1 MNFKETLN
9 KLLNSKTVQ
18 GILIANIFALLVI
31 GIQSAL
37 IPNENGTLVFSEFV
51 IIPILMG
58 MITAW
63 FWKDMGIK
71 GKQITGYSILN
82 GLIAILMSFF
92 FLGEGF
98 ICLLIVSPLIFGFII
113 SGAFIG
119 RAMFKKRNQTLNI
132 SVLSLLLGIFIVDS
146 LSDHHHENMVS
157 DEILINASPAEV
169 WQHVVAFEPISQR
182 ENYWLFKIGMPS
194 PMATTVSEHKLGANR
209 KCIFS
214 NGYIFDEKIVKF
226 DINRN
231 LVFDIIDQPKDPEIM
246 GHIDIKRGEFILK
259 DNGNGTTTLVGN
271 SWYNLHVFPTWYYD
285 LLAESVTRNVHF
297 RVMEH
302 IKFLSE
308 Q

>member
-1 MNFKETLN
+1 MSLKTTLFKV
-9 KLLNSKTVQ
+9 LNSKIFQ
-18 GILIANIFALLVI
+18 GILIANIFAFLII
-31 GIQSAL
+31 GIQSSLAPEDTG
-37 IPNENGTLVFSEFV
+37 ILVFSEFV
-51 IIPILMG
+51 IIPMLMG
-58 MITAW
+58 IITAW
-63 FWKDMGIK
+63 FLKDMGIR

-119 RAMFKKRNQTLNI
+119 RAMFKKRNQKLNI
-132 SVLSLLLGIFIVDS
+132 SIVSLLVGIFIVDS

-157 DEILINASPAEV
+157 DELLIQASPEEV
-169 WQHVVAFEPISQR
+169 WKHVVAFDPISQK

-194 PMATTVSEHKLGANR
+194 PMATTVSAHRLGANR

-226 DINRN
+226 DINKN
-231 LVFDIIDQPKDPEIM
+231 LIFDIVDQPKDPEIM

-259 DNGNGTTTLVGN
+259 DNGNGTTTLIGN

-285 LLAESVTRNVHF
+285 LWAESITRNVHF

-302 IKFLSE
+302 IKLLSE
-308 Q
+308 R

>member
-18 GILIANIFALLVI
+18 GILIANIIALLVI

-259 DNGNGTTTLVGN
+259 DNGNGTTSLVGN

-285 LLAESVTRNVHF
+285 LWAESVTRNVHF

>member
-1 MNFKETLN
+1 MSLQKTLF
-9 KLLNSKTVQ
+9 KLLNSKILQ
-18 GILIANIFALLVI
+18 GILIANIFAFLVI
-31 GIQSAL
+31 GIQSSLAPKDTG
-37 IPNENGTLVFSEFV
+37 ILVFSEFV
-51 IIPILMG
+51 IIPLLMG
-58 MITAW
+58 IITAW
-63 FWKDMGIK
+63 FWKDIEIR

-119 RAMFKKRNQTLNI
+119 RAMFKKRNQKLNI
-132 SVLSLLLGIFIVDS
+132 SIVSLLLGIFIVDS
-146 LSDHHHENMVS
+146 LSDHYHENMVS
-157 DEILINASPAEV
+157 DEILIHASPAEV
-169 WQHVVAFEPISQR
+169 WQHVVAFDPISQK

-226 DINRN
+226 DVNKN
-231 LVFDIIDQPKDPEIM
+231 LIFDIVDQPKDPEIM
-246 GHIDIKRGEFILK
+246 GHIDIKRGQFILK
-259 DNGNGTTTLVGN
+259 DNGNGTTTLIGN

-285 LLAESVTRNVHF
+285 LWAESITRNVHF

-302 IKFLSE
+302 IKLLSE
-308 Q
+308 R

>member
-1 MNFKETLN
+1 MNLKETIS
-9 KLLNSKTVQ
+9 KVLNSKIAQ
-18 GILIANIFALLVI
+18 GILIANIFAFLII
-31 GIQSAL
+31 GIQSSL
-37 IPNENGTLVFSEFV
+37 VPKDTGILVFSEFV
-51 IIPILMG
+51 IIPMLMG
-58 MITAW
+58 IITAW
-63 FWKDMGIK
+63 FWKDIGIR

-119 RAMFKKRNQTLNI
+119 RAMFKKRNQKLNI
-132 SVLSLLLGIFIVDS
+132 SIVSLLLGIFIVDS
-146 LSDHHHENMVS
+146 LSDHYHENMVS
-157 DEILINASPAEV
+157 DEILIHASPAEI
-169 WQHVVAFEPISQR
+169 WQHVVAFDPISQK

-226 DINRN
+226 DVNKN
-231 LVFDIIDQPKDPEIM
+231 LIFDIVDQPKDPEIM
-246 GHIDIKRGEFILK
+246 GHIDIKRGQFILK
-259 DNGNGTTTLVGN
+259 DNGNGTTTLIGN

-285 LLAESVTRNVHF
+285 LWAESITRNVHF

-302 IKFLSE
+302 IKLLSE
-308 Q
+308 R

>member
-18 GILIANIFALLVI
+18 GILIANIIALLVI

-58 MITAW
+58 MIAAW

-285 LLAESVTRNVHF
+285 LWAESVTRNVHF

>member
-1 MNFKETLN
+1 MSLN
-9 KLLNSKTVQ
+9 KKLFKVLNSKILQ
-18 GILIANIFALLVI
+18 GILIANIFAFLII
-31 GIQSAL
+31 GIQSSLAPKDTG
-37 IPNENGTLVFSEFV
+37 ILVFSEFV
-51 IIPILMG
+51 IIPMLMG
-58 MITAW
+58 IITAW
-63 FWKDMGIK
+63 FWKDMEIR
-71 GKQITGYSILN
+71 GKKITGYSILN

-119 RAMFKKRNQTLNI
+119 RAMFKKRNQKLNI
-132 SVLSLLLGIFIVDS
+132 SIVSLLLGIFIVDS

-157 DEILINASPAEV
+157 DELLIQASPEEV
-169 WQHVVAFEPISQR
+169 WQHVVAFDPISQK

-226 DINRN
+226 DINKN
-231 LVFDIIDQPKDPEIM
+231 LIFDIVDQPKDPEIM
-246 GHIDIKRGEFILK
+246 GHIDIKRGQFILK
-259 DNGNGTTTLVGN
+259 DNGNGTTTLIGN
-271 SWYNLHVFPTWYYD
+271 SWYNLYVFPTWYYD
-285 LLAESVTRNVHF
+285 LWAENITRNVHF

-302 IKFLSE
+302 IKLLSE
-308 Q
+308 R

>member
-1 MNFKETLN
+1 MNFKETLF
-9 KLLNSKTVQ
+9 KAVNSKTVQ

-37 IPNENGTLVFSEFV
+37 IPNESGTLVFSEFV
-51 IIPILMG
+51 IIPMLMG

-63 FWKDMGIK
+63 YWKDIRIK

-82 GLIAILMSFF
+82 GFIAILMSFF

-119 RAMFKKRNQTLNI
+119 RAVFDRKNQTLNI

-146 LSDHHHENMVS
+146 LSDHYHENMVS
-157 DEILINASPAEV
+157 DEILINSGPEEV
-169 WQHVVAFEPISQR
+169 WQHVVAFDPIAEK

-194 PMATTVSEHKLGANR
+194 PMATMVSEHKLGANR

-226 DINRN
+226 DINKN
-231 LVFDIIDQPKDPEIM
+231 LIFDIIDQPKDPEIM
-246 GHIDIKRGEFILK
+246 GHIDIKRGEFILR
-259 DNGNGTTTLVGN
+259 DNGNGTTTLIGN
-271 SWYNLHVFPTWYYD
+271 SWYKLRVFPTWYYD
-285 LLAESVTRNVHF
+285 LWAESITRNVHF

-308 Q
+308 K

>member
-18 GILIANIFALLVI
+18 GILIANILALLVI

-259 DNGNGTTTLVGN
+259 DNGNGTTSLVGN

-285 LLAESVTRNVHF
+285 LWAESVTRNVHF

>member
-1 MNFKETLN
+1 
-9 KLLNSKTVQ
+9 
-18 GILIANIFALLVI
+18 
-31 GIQSAL
+31 
-37 IPNENGTLVFSEFV
+37 
-51 IIPILMG
+51 
-58 MITAW
+58 
-63 FWKDMGIK
+63 
-71 GKQITGYSILN
+71 
-82 GLIAILMSFF
+82 
-92 FLGEGF
+92 
-98 ICLLIVSPLIFGFII
+98 
-113 SGAFIG
+113 GAFIG

-194 PMATTVSEHKLGANR
+194 PMATTVSEHKLGAKR

-246 GHIDIKRGEFILK
+246 GHIDIKRGEFIL
-259 DNGNGTTTLVGN
+259 
-271 SWYNLHVFPTWYYD
+271 
-285 LLAESVTRNVHF
+285 
-297 RVMEH
+297 
-302 IKFLSE
+302 
-308 Q
+308 

>member
-285 LLAESVTRNVHF
+285 LWAESVTRNVHF

>member
-18 GILIANIFALLVI
+18 GILIANIIALLVI

-146 LSDHHHENMVS
+146 LSDHHHENIVS

-285 LLAESVTRNVHF
+285 LWAESVTRNVHF

>member
-1 MNFKETLN
+1 MSLN
-9 KLLNSKTVQ
+9 KKLFTVLNSKILQ
-18 GILIANIFALLVI
+18 GILIANIFAFLII
-31 GIQSAL
+31 GIQSSLAPRDTG
-37 IPNENGTLVFSEFV
+37 ILVFSEFV
-51 IIPILMG
+51 IIPMLMG
-58 MITAW
+58 IITAW
-63 FWKDMGIK
+63 FWKDTGIR

-98 ICLLIVSPLIFGFII
+98 ICLLIVSPLISGFVI

-119 RAMFKKRNQTLNI
+119 RAMFKKRNQKLNI
-132 SVLSLLLGIFIVDS
+132 SIVSLLMGIFIVDS

-157 DEILINASPAEV
+157 DELLIQASPEEV
-169 WQHVVAFEPISQR
+169 WQHVVAFDPISQK

-194 PMATTVSEHKLGANR
+194 PMATTVSEHRLGANR

-226 DINRN
+226 DINKN
-231 LVFDIIDQPKDPEIM
+231 LIFDIVDQPKDPEIM

-259 DNGNGTTTLVGN
+259 DNGNGTTTLIGN

-285 LLAESVTRNVHF
+285 LWAESITRNVHF
-297 RVMEH
+297 RVMKH
-302 IKFLSE
+302 IKLLSE
-308 Q
+308 R

>member
-18 GILIANIFALLVI
+18 GILIANIIALLVI

-285 LLAESVTRNVHF
+285 LWAESVTRNVHF

>member
-1 MNFKETLN
+1 MSLN
-9 KLLNSKTVQ
+9 KKLFKVLNSKILQ
-18 GILIANIFALLVI
+18 GILIANIFAFLII
-31 GIQSAL
+31 GIQSSLAPKDTG
-37 IPNENGTLVFSEFV
+37 ILVFSEFV
-51 IIPILMG
+51 IIPMLMG
-58 MITAW
+58 IITAW
-63 FWKDMGIK
+63 FWKDTGIR

-98 ICLLIVSPLIFGFII
+98 ICLLIVSPLISGFVI

-119 RAMFKKRNQTLNI
+119 RAMFKKRNQKLNI
-132 SVLSLLLGIFIVDS
+132 SIVSLLMGIFIVDS

-157 DEILINASPAEV
+157 DELLIQASPEEV
-169 WQHVVAFEPISQR
+169 WQHVVAYDPISQK

-194 PMATTVSEHKLGANR
+194 PMATTVSEHRLGANR

-226 DINRN
+226 DINKN
-231 LVFDIIDQPKDPEIM
+231 LIFDIVDQPKDPEIM

-259 DNGNGTTTLVGN
+259 DNGNGTTTLIGN

-285 LLAESVTRNVHF
+285 LWAESITRNVHF
-297 RVMEH
+297 RVMKH
-302 IKFLSE
+302 IKLLSE
-308 Q
+308 R

>member
-1 MNFKETLN
+1 MSLN
-9 KLLNSKTVQ
+9 KKLFKVLNSKILQ
-18 GILIANIFALLVI
+18 GILIANIFAFLVI
-31 GIQSAL
+31 GIQSSLAPKDTG
-37 IPNENGTLVFSEFV
+37 ILVFSEFV
-51 IIPILMG
+51 IIPMLMG
-58 MITAW
+58 IITAW
-63 FWKDMGIK
+63 FWKDIEIR

-119 RAMFKKRNQTLNI
+119 RAMFKKRNQKLNI
-132 SVLSLLLGIFIVDS
+132 SIVSLLLGIFIVDS
-146 LSDHHHENMVS
+146 LSDHYHENMVS
-157 DEILINASPAEV
+157 DEILIHASTAEV
-169 WQHVVAFEPISQR
+169 WQHVVAFDPISQK

-226 DINRN
+226 DVNKN
-231 LVFDIIDQPKDPEIM
+231 LIFDIVDQPKDPEIM
-246 GHIDIKRGEFILK
+246 GHIDIKRGQFILK
-259 DNGNGTTTLVGN
+259 DNGNGTTTLIGN

-285 LLAESVTRNVHF
+285 LWAESITRNVHF

-302 IKFLSE
+302 IKLLSE
-308 Q
+308 R